1 MSIALFIKA
10 KDLKRHSIM
19 DGNVDA
25 DKFMQYIHLAQ
36 KIHIR
41 NYLGEDLY
49 DRLQAGIIASDLS
62 ADETTLINDYIQDAL
77 IHFAAAEYYQ
87 FGAYTV
93 SNKGILKN
101 VADNSEAVAKLEIDS
116 LVQKER
122 DYAQYFTQ
130 RLIDYLCTNSSLYA
144 EYSTNTE
151 NQIKPDKIVDFTGGW
166 YL

>member
-10 KDLKRHSIM
+10 EDLKRHSIL

-49 DRLQAGIIASDLS
+49 DRLQEGIIASDLNS
-62 ADETTLINDYIQDAL
+62 DETTLINDYIQDAL

-93 SNKGILKN
+93 ANKGIFKS
-101 VADNSEAVAKLEIDS
+101 VPDNGETVAKPEIDS

-130 RLIDYLCTNSSLYA
+130 RLVDYLCTNSTLYP
-144 EYSTNTE
+144 EYSTNTG
-151 NQIKPDKIVDFTGGW
+151 NKIKPDSIVRLTGGW